1 MPEYVEYLIIS
12 IAVLSL
18 IMIGLAAFLIV
29 KLQYITQYFNNRKFK
44 LSMKLAVDPFTH
56 VDKFTFTIFNNNLN
70 DARVSDLGIGYDQE
84 SITFFKDTLEKD
96 EIGDNNWLVIPTRD
110 SLSID
115 IDVKKTYE
123 LLLERNKGVYR
134 LKKVR
139 IYVIDAAGF
148 ETRVRAR
155 DFVKTIKK
163 MLKADRKLI
172 AAARRKI
179 RVENFKAFFD
189 FKAKQEEQRR
199 VKAGAQQRSEN
210 NTDKVEPINADKP
223 TVIINQAELEITEE
237 VVETKLDAKVEEL
250 EDKDKNSLEK
260 LDKENVYE
268 AKVDVKEDKDKT
280 NE

>member
-1 MPEYVEYLIIS
+1 MPEYVQYLIIS
-12 IAVLSL
+12 IAALSL
-18 IMIGLAAFLIV
+18 IMIGLAVFLIV

-44 LSMKLAVDPFTH
+44 LSMKLAVDPNTH
-56 VDKFTFTIFNNNLN
+56 VDKFIFTIFNNNLN

-84 SITFFKDTLEKD
+84 SITFFKDKLEKD
-96 EIGDNNWLVIPTRD
+96 EIDDHNWLVIPTRD
-110 SLSID
+110 SLSLD

-148 ETRVRAR
+148 ETRVRAC

-172 AAARRKI
+172 AMARRKI
-179 RVENFKAFFD
+179 RTEKFKAFFD
-189 FKAKQEEQRR
+189 FKAKQEERNR
-199 VKAGAQQRSEN
+199 LKADALQRSEDNTAKVNVTNEVKSTVVANEQELEIIDEVVEAELETKVEDLEAKDKN
-210 NTDKVEPINADKP
+210 NFEELDKEHVNEDKVEG
-223 TVIINQAELEITEE
+223 E
-237 VVETKLDAKVEEL
+237 
-250 EDKDKNSLEK
+250 EDKEK
-260 LDKENVYE
+260 
-268 AKVDVKEDKDKT
+268 A

>member
-1 MPEYVEYLIIS
+1 MPEYVQYLIIS

-18 IMIGLAAFLIV
+18 IMIGLATFLIV

-44 LSMKLAVDPFTH
+44 LSMKLAVDPITH
-56 VDKFTFTIFNNNLN
+56 VDKFIFTIFNNNLN

-84 SITFFKDTLEKD
+84 SITFFKDKLEKD

-110 SLSID
+110 SLSLD

-179 RVENFKAFFD
+179 RVEKFKAFFD
-189 FKAKQEEQRR
+189 FKAKQEERYR
-199 VKAGAQQRSEN
+199 VKTEILQTSDEN
-210 NTDKVEPINADKP
+210 TAKVDATNEVKP
-223 TVIINQAELEITEE
+223 TVVANEQELEIIDEVVEAELET
-237 VVETKLDAKVEEL
+237 KVEDL
-250 EDKDKNSLEK
+250 KVIDKNDFEE
-260 LDKENVYE
+260 LDKEHVHE
-268 AKVDVKEDKDKT
+268 DKVDLEEEKE
-280 NE
+280 

>member
-18 IMIGLAAFLIV
+18 IMIGLATFLIV

-44 LSMKLAVDPFTH
+44 LSMKLAVDPITH
-56 VDKFTFTIFNNNLN
+56 VDKFIFTIFNNNLN

-84 SITFFKDTLEKD
+84 SITFFKDKLEKD

-172 AAARRKI
+172 AAAKRKI
-179 RVENFKAFFD
+179 RIEKIKAFFD
-189 FKAKQEEQRR
+189 FKAKQEERNK
-199 VKAGAQQRSEN
+199 VKADALQRSED
-210 NTDKVEPINADKP
+210 NTAKVNVTNEVKS
-223 TVIINQAELEITEE
+223 TVVANEQELEIIDEVVEAELES
-237 VVETKLDAKVEEL
+237 KVEEL
-250 EDKDKNSLEK
+250 EVKDKDNFEE
-260 LDKENVYE
+260 LDKERVHE
-268 AKVDVKEDKDKT
+268 DKVDVEVDKEEA